1 MLFLLSA
8 SAGFASQPGFAC
20 GTRLQDICD
29 GCTETGPGDSF
40 FSFLTLDEFH
50 STWTQGGF
58 DLVVDVRSAEA
69 YADGHIPGA
78 FNAPGLAGN
87 GTADLSSYSN
97 LADCSD
103 KKVAVSGHTQPCCCP
118 FAQAYSPSLPYLFRA
133 SRVTRPPL
141 PPRDTGALPHWKPGA
156 RRRPPI
162 AGPGLHAGVCPR

>member
-1 MLFLLSA
+1 MRRAFYHPFHTLPAPAIQDSADLIVRNSLQCYPSSA
-8 SAGFASQPGFAC
+8 SVGFASQPGFAC
-20 GTRLQDICD
+20 QTRLHDICD
-29 GCTETGPGDSF
+29 GCTETGPGDNV

-78 FNAPGLAGN
+78 FNAPGLAGL

-103 KKVAVSGHTQPCCCP
+103 KKVAVSGPSRAVAPSPKPT
-118 FAQAYSPSLPYLFRA
+118 AQARLTSS
-133 SRVTRPPL
+133 
-141 PPRDTGALPHWKPGA
+141 GPHA
-156 RRRPPI
+156 
-162 AGPGLHAGVCPR
+162 

>member
-78 FNAPGLAGN
+78 FNAPGLAGLES
-87 GTADLSSYSN
+87 TADLSNYSN

-103 KKVAVSGHTQPCCCP
+103 RKVAVSGHSACRCP
-118 FAQAYSPSLPYLFRA
+118 FA
-133 SRVTRPPL
+133 
-141 PPRDTGALPHWKPGA
+141 
-156 RRRPPI
+156 
-162 AGPGLHAGVCPR
+162 